1 MSSDNHTVSGTEP
14 STTSEKQ
21 RLLSLCG
28 SMEQLAGVRPIQYQ
42 DGRAAGL
49 RGALVWNGPLETMLM
64 LDKCLDPAWLRYKGM
79 NLGILTKPGLQG
91 RNPYDTAGEE
101 AVRSIMGGAMFTCG
115 LGNIHGHRQ
124 VDGTEHPTHG
134 RIRTTPAEK
143 TGMDA
148 WFDGDSY
155 RVRVTGEMREARLF
169 GENLVLRRTV
179 ECIYGERP
187 KQQPGQSS
195 TSHKNSQAPRY
206 PAMNAISTARP
217 ICQLIFH
224 DEIENQAFE
233 PQPLCFLYHCNAGY
247 PLLAPGTRL
256 ILPDR
261 TCTPRDADARQGMD
275 TRNLMGEPQAG
286 APEQVFQ
293 HTMAADTQ
301 GWTFGAF
308 VNDALG
314 LALAIRWNINQ
325 IPLLTQWKSSA
336 SGDYAMALEPANC
349 GFGGRAQASR
359 ILQPLETH
367 VNEIRF
373 CIYEG
378 AQEIAALEAEE
389 RQLRNPC
396 PSQIP
401 PILFRQKVIN

>member
-1 MSSDNHTVSGTEP
+1 MMNTNNHTSG
-14 STTSEKQ
+14 EKQ

-28 SMEQLAGVRPIQYQ
+28 SMEQIAGVRPIRYQ

-49 RGALVWNGPLETMLM
+49 GGALVWNGPLETMLM
-64 LDKCLDPAWLRYKGM
+64 LDKCLDPAWLRYKGI

-143 TGMDA
+143 VGMDA
-148 WFDGDSY
+148 WFEGDTY
-155 RVRVTGEMREARLF
+155 RVRVTGEMREARIF
-169 GENLVLRRTV
+169 GENLVLRRSV
-179 ECIYGERP
+179 ECLWGKE
-187 KQQPGQSS
+187 PGQL
-195 TSHKNSQAPRY
+195 P
-206 PAMNAISTARP
+206 ARP
-217 ICQLIFH
+217 SCQLIFR
-224 DEIENQAFE
+224 DRIENQGFE
-233 PQPLCFLYHCNAGY
+233 PQPLCMLYHCNAGY
-247 PLLAPGTRL
+247 PLLEPGTRL

-261 TCTPRDADARQGMD
+261 TCTPRDEDARRSMD

-293 HTMAADTQ
+293 HTMAADPE

-308 VNDALG
+308 VNDRLG
-314 LALAIRWNINQ
+314 LALAIHWNVNQ
-325 IPLLTQWKSSA
+325 MPLLTQWKSSA
-336 SGDYAMALEPANC
+336 AGDYAMALEPASC
-349 GFGGRAQASR
+349 GFEGRAGATR
-359 ILQPLETH
+359 ILKPFETH
-367 VNEIRF
+367 VNELRF

-378 AQEIAALEAEE
+378 AGEIAALETQE
-389 RQLRNPC
+389 RQLRE
-396 PSQIP
+396 S
-401 PILFRQKVIN
+401 